1 MAEIEKAAPAKKA
14 APKFPLAQGHYFSRP
29 FVSRTS
35 HSHGA
40 KDEAAIRAIQRAVKA
55 DETGSYDD
63 QTEVKVKAAQKRLK
77 LDESGIVDAATW
89 KRLTFN
95 G

>member
-1 MAEIEKAAPAKKA
+1 
-14 APKFPLAQGHYFSRP
+14 
-29 FVSRTS
+29 
-35 HSHGA
+35 
-40 KDEAAIRAIQRAVKA
+40 VKA
-55 DETGSYDD
+55 EETGSYDD

-95 G
+95 S